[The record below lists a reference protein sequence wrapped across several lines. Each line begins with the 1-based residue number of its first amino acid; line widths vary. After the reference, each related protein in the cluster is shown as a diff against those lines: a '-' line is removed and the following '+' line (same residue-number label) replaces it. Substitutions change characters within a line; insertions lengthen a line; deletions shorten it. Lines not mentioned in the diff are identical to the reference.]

1 MKIERV
7 IIFILL
13 LVIVWLAWNK
23 RPVVYQ
29 HQKDH
34 VIEREIQVGQIEI
47 DSLKNKI
54 LEIENL
60 KPKTITI
67 IDSFKIEVEKAEV
80 LKDTNKIVIE
90 LKNVTYAQETLINS
104 LEIQIDYYSKLVD
117 VCDSV
122 MTNQNKLIELKD
134 GIIFK
139 QKEIIKKQK
148 KRRFFA
154 IVGAAIIGTFLIL
167 K

>member
-29 HQKDH
+29 HQTDR
-34 VIEREIQVGQIEI
+34 VIEREIVIDKLKV
-47 DSLKNKI
+47 DSLKA
-54 LEIENL
+54 EIAVL
-60 KPKTITI
+60 KSKKPRVITI
-67 IDSFKIEVEKAEV
+67 IDSIKAEV
-80 LKDTNKIVIE
+80 KIAEIDKDTVKIIKE
-90 LKNVTYAQETLINS
+90 QRLIIQKQDTLINT
-104 LEIQIDYYSKLVD
+104 LEVQIDYYSKLVD

-139 QKEIIKKQK
+139 QKEVIKKQK

-154 IVGAAIIGTFLIL
+154 IVGAAILGTFLIL